1 MFVGHYG
8 VSFAAKSVE
17 KTLPLWLLFVAVQ
30 IVDVFWAVFV
40 LLGIENVRIVPAIT
54 ASNPLDLYYMPYTHS
69 LIAAVAWSGLAFA
82 AYKAII
88 GRKGSTKAALVLA
101 GAVFSHWVLDLVV
114 HRPDLPL
121 YDDTLKVGFGLWNYP
136 IAAFGLEATILF
148 GGIVLY
154 LRSTTSV
161 SAVGKYGMV
170 FFGLGMLPIQ
180 AAVFFG
186 PPPVSDRAAA
196 ITALVFYAVFA
207 WVASW
212 LDRKRIPVRGKAL

>member
-1 MFVGHYG
+1 
-8 VSFAAKSVE
+8 
-17 KTLPLWLLFVAVQ
+17 
-30 IVDVFWAVFV
+30 
-40 LLGIENVRIVPAIT
+40 
-54 ASNPLDLYYMPYTHS
+54 MPYTHS
-69 LIAAVAWSGLAFA
+69 LIAAVAWSGLALA
-82 AYKAII
+82 ACKALP

-136 IAAFGLEATILF
+136 VAAFGLEATLLF

-161 SAVGKYGMV
+161 SAIGQYGMV
-170 FFGLGMLPIQ
+170 VFGLVMLPIQ

-207 WVASW
+207 WIASW
-212 LDRKRIPVRGKAL
+212 LDRRRIPVPGTAL